1 MPKLKDPNVWF
12 QNALKVTEN
21 PAASGWLKNALV
33 EAINRDPV
41 DAAGDAEVLCRILK
55 LRAAAV
61 QKGPER
67 SGALGCSSQHDL
79 ARSLGASCDEHGA
92 LQVNAHQETTVS
104 RLYAAGDV
112 VRGLNQVVV
121 AAAESAIGAT
131 GIHNK
136 LRGR

>member
-12 QNALKVTEN
+12 QNALRVAEN

-61 QKGPER
+61 QKGSER
-67 SGALGCSSQHDL
+67 PSTKGSSPKPPVS
-79 ARSLGASCDEHGA
+79 ARI
-92 LQVNAHQETTVS
+92 
-104 RLYAAGDV
+104 
-112 VRGLNQVVV
+112 
-121 AAAESAIGAT
+121 ES
-131 GIHNK
+131 
-136 LRGR
+136 